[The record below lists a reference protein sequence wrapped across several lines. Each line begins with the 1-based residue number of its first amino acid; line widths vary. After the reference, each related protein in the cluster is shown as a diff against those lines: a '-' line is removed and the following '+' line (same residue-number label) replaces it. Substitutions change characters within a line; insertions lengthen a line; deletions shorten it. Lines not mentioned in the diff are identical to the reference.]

1 MNNLGFE
8 ELGRMILGQDPLP
21 SPLSPALCGE
31 LRFLLRLDQEAF
43 RRVLEEQRNPQET
56 FLSFCLMMAGELREQ
71 YRLSGISD
79 TVWQDTFSDIAIW
92 SRRYRRETGKT
103 GLAQYGWLCH
113 HLTMEL
119 FRLGRLQFQP
129 GGLDQ
134 SVELEG
140 KTYPMGSPAL
150 WVHIPEGEPLTP
162 EGCRDSYRQA
172 AEFFRSEHP
181 VFACESWLLSP
192 VLPKLLG
199 ADSNILAFQRDYTV
213 FALHPESR
221 QAEERIFGRVL
232 DDPAGYPEDTSL
244 QRAAKAWLLKG
255 EKIPAASGLYCY
267 K

>member
-140 KTYPMGSPAL
+140 KTYPMGSPVL

-213 FALHPESR
+213 FAFHPESR